1 MASQDTEAL
10 NSIERAKR
18 DQKDQIDQRDGSNT
32 REHNRPYNV
41 TAAATKWGLMAGATL
56 GVVQLFIL
64 ASQERVNIGQG
75 LYGFFLYA
83 PFLYLAIREYRKR
96 LAGGEV
102 FKNGILLGFQTAAIA
117 SVLMAAI
124 TLVGGLVG
132 IGGADGHAI
141 FANIA
146 VYSFFQIIIG
156 IVFGMT
162 FVFIFLQGM
171 KSDIPADEH
180 IEKVEGH
187 A

>member
-1 MASQDTEAL
+1 MASSDAYNTVD
-10 NSIERAKR
+10 RAKQADRHKR
-18 DQKDQIDQRDGSNT
+18 DDNRDGSNR
-32 REHNRPYNV
+32 RERNRPYNV

-56 GVVQLFIL
+56 GIVQLIIL
-64 ASQERVNIGQG
+64 AGQEKINIGRG

-83 PFLYLAIREYRKR
+83 PFIYLAIREYRKR

-102 FKNGILLGFQTAAIA
+102 FKNGVILGFQTSAIA
-117 SVLMAAI
+117 SVLMAAM
-124 TLVGGLVG
+124 TLVGAL
-132 IGGADGHAI
+132 IGVTRTTGETV
-141 FANIA
+141 FANVA

-156 IVFGMT
+156 LVFGMV

-171 KSDIPADEH
+171 KSDVVADEN